1 MYLWC
6 TQVQWRYTNICIQ
19 NHFQFWSVNF
29 IKENC
34 QKNVLLA
41 LFFTG
46 QRGDIDELIM
56 NNGHRHSGKICPI
69 RWCWRDE
76 TKQFRWMN
84 RQLQWWYSSSS
95 SRIMINEQIG
105 KTLSSFFLFVLQGR
119 NNLFQHFSSSCETA
133 YSSLHS
139 FIYSQPSLLNTAR
152 LPTSC

>member
-19 NHFQFWSVNF
+19 NHFQFWSLNF

-41 LFFTG
+41 LFLWDKEET
-46 QRGDIDELIM
+46 LV
-56 NNGHRHSGKICPI
+56 
-69 RWCWRDE
+69 RDE

-95 SRIMINEQIG
+95 SRIMVNEQIG

-119 NNLFQHFSSSCETA
+119 YTSGITSFLSAFQQQLWNSIQQT
-133 YSSLHS
+133 
-139 FIYSQPSLLNTAR
+139 PLLYL
-152 LPTSC
+152 LPT